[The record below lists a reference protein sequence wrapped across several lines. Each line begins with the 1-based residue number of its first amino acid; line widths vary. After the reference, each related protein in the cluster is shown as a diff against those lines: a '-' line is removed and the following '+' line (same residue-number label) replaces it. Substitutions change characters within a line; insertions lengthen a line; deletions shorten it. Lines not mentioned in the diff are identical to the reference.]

1 MLTLS
6 AAFDTGVFNDDE
18 AATVKGL
25 DDLGGG
31 RVYATPT
38 QSNSRHVTAGQ
49 DISRPAA
56 TAQGYSRH
64 ATIAQGNFRN
74 ASNEQGNFRNATNG
88 QGISRKNKTR
98 DDVKV
103 LLEHSN
109 RRLVIHLELFGRRR
123 C

>member
-31 RVYATPT
+31 RVYATPA

-49 DISRPAA
+49 DISRPATA
-56 TAQGYSRH
+56 AQGYSRH

-74 ASNEQGNFRNATNG
+74 ATNG
-88 QGISRKNKTR
+88 QGISRKDKTR

-109 RRLVIHLELFGRRR
+109 RRLVVHLEFFGGRR